1 MLLLPDRVHVL
12 ENRSLRLDNVS
23 MEDAG
28 EYSCEAENAVGAVMA
43 TGTLIVVG
51 E

>member
-1 MLLLPDRVHVL
+1 
-12 ENRSLRLDNVS
+12 

-28 EYSCEAENAVGAVMA
+28 EYSCEAENAVGAVIA

-51 E
+51 TLNYYLI